1 MPPSIEKPTSLQEF
15 ADKWE
20 KSSTAP
26 NNRNRTRE
34 HIKWALLGYDGGPT
48 TDPIRRIAQQL
59 DPILSPEDRAVRAF
73 MKSVY
78 GTTYTLAPNSVLMD
92 QDLFL
97 ATTNCSYINQGLA
110 GLITGLINLGSLRC
124 DLDDVNENGF
134 CPHLPAIVD
143 GSDWDLLE
151 YASRRIAALTSDES
165 LDKLA
170 DQVIE
175 ASTKS
180 NQILPMIMDL
190 LKERPDA
197 TLFYDPDTSL
207 PSIDVMLFPPK
218 TIKIDGYQWTNNK
231 SIHMRLFPFPSQYQ
245 ADATRS
251 FQYRLHVQAHGTPER
266 SLHRTPALHP
276 HVDRQGTICFGE
288 GASTSNTLA
297 CNNRIVEFM
306 DLAVATLNNYSPS
319 NPYWYLPEPE
329 NPGNGLHCSVCE
341 LLDGSSN
348 INEDDEGERIWV
360 APIHDRISYPREL
373 RPQHLHPHDRESN
386 GDTPYCDGCWDN
398 RYMQS
403 PTPRVLDNGY
413 QHAQYAVAPWA
424 EESMGVTPEESVWTK
439 LHPYMSHRFLK
450 TSLSNDVSS
459 SLFRN
464 NMRFIRDTACTHT
477 IDAHNQWVEL
487 HKEHLSDD
495 AYHEAL
501 IVPEEPQ
508 AQGQEEEAH
517 AATA

>member
-1 MPPSIEKPTSLQEF
+1 MPPSITKPTSLQEF

-20 KSSTAP
+20 RSSTAP

-34 HIKWALLGYDGGPT
+34 NIRFVLLGYDGGPT
-48 TDPIRRIAQQL
+48 TDPVRRVAEQL
-59 DPILSPEDRAVRAF
+59 DPFLSPEDRAVRDF

-78 GTTYTLAPNSVLMD
+78 GTTYTVAPNSVLSD
-92 QDLFL
+92 TDLFK
-97 ATTNCSYINQGLA
+97 ATVNCSYINQGLA
-110 GLITGLINLGSLRC
+110 GIITGLSALGALREDLEDVYAESTCPHMSEVINLNSMGLLR
-124 DLDDVNENGF
+124 
-134 CPHLPAIVD
+134 H
-143 GSDWDLLE
+143 
-151 YASRRIAALTSDES
+151 ASERIKELVSDES

-175 ASTKS
+175 ASTRS
-180 NQILPMIMDL
+180 NKILPMIMDL

-197 TLFYDPDTSL
+197 TLFYDSDTSL

-218 TIKIDGYQWTNNK
+218 SVEIDGYEWTNNK
-231 SIHMRLFPFPSQYQ
+231 SIHMRLFPLPSQYQ
-245 ADATRS
+245 ADASRS

-319 NPYWYLPEPE
+319 NPYWYLPEPQ
-329 NPGNGLHCSVCE
+329 NPGNGLHCSVCGA
-341 LLDGSSN
+341 LDGSFN
-348 INEDDEGERIWV
+348 INEDEEEEPINVVRIR
-360 APIHDRISYPREL
+360 DRVSYPREL
-373 RPQHLHPHDRESN
+373 RPEHLHPHDRELN
-386 GDTPYCDGCWDN
+386 EYTPLCDGCWAN

-403 PTPRVLDNGY
+403 PTPRVLDNGE

-424 EESMGVTPEESVWTK
+424 EESMGVTPEESVWTS

-450 TSLSNDVSS
+450 TSLSYDVSS

-464 NMRFIRDTACTHT
+464 YMRFVRDTGSHT

-487 HKEHLSDD
+487 HKEHLSND

-508 AQGQEEEAH
+508 AQGQEEEEH